1 MKQQSGYSYLGFV
14 SEVMDLFLLFY
25 NFFHYKGLLL
35 LRIVPSAHGAGSII
49 RMLFAFVGMAYLLT
63 IIF

>member
-35 LRIVPSAHGAGSII
+35 RIVPSAHGAGLTI